1 MGRISLGIF
10 HGWLVRTQNVK
21 CLGFSPD
28 YCLVSTAHFRGV
40 NMNWDQ
46 LLDEAIHHLQEYL
59 RIDTVNPPGNEI
71 EGVKF
76 FKKIFNAE
84 TIPSQVFE
92 PSPGR
97 GNLLAT
103 LKGNGKKKSVLLL
116 NHMDVVPVEK
126 ERWSVDPFA
135 GVIRDGYLYGRGAL
149 DDKSMGIVEMMALLI
164 LKREEVSL
172 TRDILFFATADEEV
186 GGGWGVE
193 WAIENIPSL
202 REAEYA
208 LNEGGY
214 VVLNEEGVAD
224 RYEISSGQKVLFQLQ
239 LKTKGTSGHGSMPRP
254 DNPNVKLV
262 QALERV
268 TKWETPYNLLPMVR
282 EYFSKLVSKQPPDE
296 KPFFEDIEKG
306 LRDPAFSKRLTS
318 NPIYNAMIRDTISLT
333 ILQGGSKVNV
343 IPSESAATL
352 DCRLIPG
359 SSKEHFLREIKE
371 RLGDEVEVE
380 VISESHSLPPSPL
393 NTDLFKA
400 IQGFASRNDP
410 GCPVVPHLLAGAT
423 DSRLLREKGII
434 TYDFCPFR
442 LTEKEMMIIHGND
455 ERIALENLRF
465 GTKMLVEIIKEVAT

>member
-1 MGRISLGIF
+1 M
-10 HGWLVRTQNVK
+10 
-21 CLGFSPD
+21 D
-28 YCLVSTAHFRGV
+28 
-40 NMNWDQ
+40 WDQ
-46 LLDEAIHHLQEYL
+46 VLDEAIHHLQEYL

-76 FKKIFNAE
+76 FKKIFDSE
-84 TIPSQVFE
+84 TIPCQVFE
-92 PSPGR
+92 PSSGR
-97 GNLLAT
+97 GNLLAA
-103 LKGNGKKKSVLLL
+103 LKGNGKKRPVLLL

-126 ERWSVDPFA
+126 EQWSVDPFA
-135 GVIRDGYLYGRGAL
+135 GVIQDGYLYGRGAL
-149 DDKSMGIVEMMALLI
+149 DDKSMGIAEMMTLLI
-164 LKREEVSL
+164 LKREKVPL
-172 TRDILFFATADEEV
+172 AGDILFLATADEET
-186 GGGWGVE
+186 GGGWGVD
-193 WAIENIPSL
+193 WVVENIPTL

-208 LNEGGY
+208 INEGGY
-214 VVLNEEGVAD
+214 VVLNENGVAD

-282 EYFSKLVSKQPPDE
+282 EYFSKMAPKQPPSE

-306 LRDPAFSKRLTS
+306 LKDPAFAKRLTS

-343 IPSESAATL
+343 IPSESSATL

-359 SSKEHFLREIKE
+359 SSKEIFLNEIKK
-371 RLGDEVEVE
+371 RLGDEIEVE
-380 VISESHSLPPSPL
+380 VISESRSLPPSPFD
-393 NTDLFKA
+393 TDLFRA
-400 IQGFASRNDP
+400 IQRFAAKNDP
-410 GCPVVPHLLAGAT
+410 GCPVLPHLLPGAT

-442 LTEKEMMIIHGND
+442 LAEKEMMIIHGND
-455 ERIALENLRF
+455 ERISLENLRF
-465 GTKMLVEIIKEVAT
+465 GMKMLVEILTEVAT